1 MQMSMPLPD
10 KPRMRG
16 VSHRAAFFASLGAG
30 PMLVAAASS
39 VQAAIAA
46 TIYAF
51 TLAAMFGVSALYH
64 LPAWGEKARLLMR
77 RLDHSAIFLVIAG
90 SYTPICLVALKGGV
104 GLWLLVGM
112 WAGALLGVARAVF
125 WSHAPKA
132 LSALFYVLLGCV
144 AVPFLPLTAEAL
156 SPLAN
161 GLLVAGGVLYVL
173 GAVVYATRRPDPA
186 PRIFGYHE
194 VFHALTILAAAC
206 HFIAIR
212 SVIVAS

>member
-1 MQMSMPLPD
+1 MRMSVPMPD

-39 VQAAIAA
+39 AQAAIAA
-46 TIYAF
+46 TIYAL

-64 LPAWGEKARLLMR
+64 LPTWGEQARRLMR

-90 SYTPICLVALKGGV
+90 SYTPICLVALKDGV
-104 GLWLLVGM
+104 GAWLLGAV
-112 WAGALLGVARAVF
+112 WIGALLGVTRAVF
-125 WSHAPKA
+125 WSNAPKA

-144 AVPFLPLTAEAL
+144 VIPFLPRTAEAL

-161 GLLVAGGVLYVL
+161 GLLVAGGLLYVV

-186 PRIFGYHE
+186 PGSS
-194 VFHALTILAAAC
+194 ATT
-206 HFIAIR
+206 R
-212 SVIVAS
+212 SSTR

>member
-1 MQMSMPLPD
+1 MSILHPE
-10 KPRMRG
+10 KPRFRG

-30 PMLVAAASS
+30 PMLVAAAGS

-46 TIYAF
+46 TVYAL

-64 LPAWGEKARLLMR
+64 LPNWGDRARLLMR

-90 SYTPICLVALKGGV
+90 SYTPICLIALKDGV
-104 GLWLLVGM
+104 GPWLLGLM
-112 WAGALLGVARAVF
+112 WFGALLGVARAVF

-132 LSALFYVLLGCV
+132 ISALFYVLLGCV
-144 AVPFLPLTAEAL
+144 VIPFLPRTAAVL
-156 SPLAN
+156 SPVAT
-161 GLLVAGGVLYVL
+161 GLLIAGGLLYLV

-186 PRIFGYHE
+186 PKIFGYHE
-194 VFHALTILAAAC
+194 VFHALTIVASIC

-212 SVIVAS
+212 QVVMGA

>member
-1 MQMSMPLPD
+1 MSILLPE
-10 KPRMRG
+10 KPRFRG

-30 PMLVAAASS
+30 PMLVAAAGS

-46 TIYAF
+46 TIYAL

-64 LPAWGEKARLLMR
+64 LPTWGDRARLLMR

-90 SYTPICLVALKGGV
+90 SYTPICLIALKDGV
-104 GLWLLVGM
+104 GAWLLGLV
-112 WAGALLGVARAVF
+112 WFGALLGVARAVF

-132 LSALFYVLLGCV
+132 VSALFYVLLGCV
-144 AVPFLPLTAEAL
+144 VIPFLPRTAAVL
-156 SPLAN
+156 SPVST
-161 GLLVAGGVLYVL
+161 GLLVAGGLLYLV

-186 PRIFGYHE
+186 PSVFGYHE
-194 VFHALTILAAAC
+194 VFHALTIVASIC

-212 SVIVAS
+212 QVILGA

>member
-1 MQMSMPLPD
+1 MSIPMPD
-10 KPRMRG
+10 KPRLRG

-30 PMLVAAASS
+30 PMLVAAAGN
-39 VQAAIAA
+39 VQAATAA
-46 TIYAF
+46 TIYAL

-64 LPAWGEKARLLMR
+64 LPTWSERARSFMR

-90 SYTPICLVALKGGV
+90 SYTPICLVALNDGV
-104 GLWLLVGM
+104 GFWLLGLV

-132 LSALFYVLLGCV
+132 ISALFYVLLGCV
-144 AVPFLPLTAEAL
+144 VIPFLPRTAAVL
-156 SPLAN
+156 SPLAS
-161 GLLVAGGVLYVL
+161 GLLVAGGLLYLV

-186 PRIFGYHE
+186 PRVFGYHE
-194 VFHALTILAAAC
+194 VFHALTIVASIC

-212 SVIVAS
+212 QVILGS